1 MACDSLN
8 LKDLECLSVR
18 LCAQNQLTEV
28 QIHML
33 LYVVMLINL
42 KFRSLLETSLAGS
55 GGDT

>member
-18 LCAQNQLTEV
+18 LCVQNQLTEV
-28 QIHML
+28 QMHML
-33 LYVVMLINL
+33 IYVVMLINL